1 MMPVG
6 SGRIVPR
13 NPPMSRRFIRRL
25 LLSSALAAALPVFAQ
40 EAAIR
45 KNLADVLP
53 KIDEVVKSPV
63 PGLWEVRIGQ
73 DVLYTDEQGRYVMQG
88 QITDVKSRRNLTQ
101 ERLDKL
107 SAIDFASLSPKD
119 AVVFKTGNG
128 KRKLAVFADPNC
140 GYCKRFERS
149 LTELKDAT
157 VYTYIIPILGPDS
170 TEKSK
175 AIWCAKDS
183 TAAWRGWMLD
193 QASPPKPMGQC
204 DTAAL
209 DRNLVFARKHRITGT
224 PSIFFVDGSRIPG
237 AVPLEQVEQK
247 LQDVS
252 KG

>member
-1 MMPVG
+1 
-6 SGRIVPR
+6 
-13 NPPMSRRFIRRL
+13 MSFRLARRPL
-25 LLSSALAAALPVFAQ
+25 LAAAFAVLALPAVAQ

-53 KIDEVVKSPV
+53 KIDEVVRTPV
-63 PGLWEVRIGQ
+63 PGLWEIRIGQ

-88 QITDVKSRRNLTQ
+88 QITDVRSRRNLTQ

-119 AVVFKTGNG
+119 AVVWKTGNG

-149 LTELKDAT
+149 LSDLKDAT

-170 TEKSK
+170 AEKSK

-209 DRNLVFARKHRITGT
+209 DRNLAFARKHRITGT
-224 PSIFFVDGSRIPG
+224 PSIFFEDGSRIPG
-237 AVPLEQVEQK
+237 AVPMEQVEQK